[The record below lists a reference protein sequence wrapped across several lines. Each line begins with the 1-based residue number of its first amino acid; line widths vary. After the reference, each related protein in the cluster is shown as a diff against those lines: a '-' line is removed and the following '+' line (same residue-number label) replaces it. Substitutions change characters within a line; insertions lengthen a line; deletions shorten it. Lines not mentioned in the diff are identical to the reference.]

1 MVVASTTDDIV
12 RVEVYGND
20 KKVLSPELESI
31 FEDVEVEELEIY
43 DFEDSKEE
51 RLVINLE
58 IPKNEE
64 KPERKIVEA
73 IKMIENMLMT

>member
-1 MVVASTTDDIV
+1 MRAALHEGRDRLLLVD
-12 RVEVYGND
+12 
-20 KKVLSPELESI
+20 
-31 FEDVEVEELEIY
+31 DVEVEELEVY

-58 IPKNEE
+58 IPHNED